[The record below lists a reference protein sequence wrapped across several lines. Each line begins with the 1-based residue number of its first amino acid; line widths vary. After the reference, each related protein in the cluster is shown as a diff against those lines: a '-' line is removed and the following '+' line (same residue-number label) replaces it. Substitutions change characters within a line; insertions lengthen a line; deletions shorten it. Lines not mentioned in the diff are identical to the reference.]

1 MNFHTYRFNCL
12 RRRKGYGDFLRSVKD
27 TRNAIINGE
36 YNDKLKYL
44 YACDDSDVKQYAQ
57 RYLEVMDGFEET
69 FGIADEIALF
79 SAPGRT
85 EIGGN
90 HTDHQHGCVL
100 AGSVNLDVI
109 SAARPNGTNTV
120 RVQSRNYKMDVIE
133 LDDLEIHE
141 EQFDKAIA
149 LIRGVIKKFVDL
161 GYEVKGFDAYTISNV
176 LKGSGLSSSAA
187 FEVLIGTIINGLFAN
202 NEVSPVEI
210 AKFGQF
216 AENVYYNKPSGLMDQ
231 MASSVGSV
239 VAIDFKSTEKPI
251 VNKVEFDLQKNGH
264 ALCII
269 DSGADHADLTNE
281 YAAVPADMK
290 EVAEFFGKKYLRE
303 VDEQEFYS
311 NIKNIRE
318 KIHNDRAVLRAIHFF
333 DENKRAQEE
342 VTALRNNDF
351 ESFKALVKESG
362 RSSYMYLQNV
372 FAASMP
378 KNQAVSLTL
387 ALCDEILGDKGA
399 YRIHGGGF
407 AGTVQAFV
415 PFDMLEDFKGRIEA
429 VLGAG
434 MCHVLSIRPVGG
446 YELK

>member
-1 MNFHTYRFNCL
+1 MKSYADRYIDVINSFVQTY
-12 RRRKGYGDFLRSVKD
+12 
-27 TRNAIINGE
+27 GE
-36 YNDKLKYL
+36 AED
-44 YACDDSDVKQYAQ
+44 
-57 RYLEVMDGFEET
+57 
-69 FGIADEIALF
+69 IALF

-109 SAARPNGTNTV
+109 AAARPNGTNTV
-120 RVQSRNYKMDVIE
+120 RIQSRGYNMDTID
-133 LDDLEIHE
+133 LADLEIHP

-149 LIRGVIKKFVDL
+149 LIRGVIKRFVEL
-161 GYEVKGFDAYTISNV
+161 GYEVKGFDAYTTSNV

-187 FEVLIGTIINGLFAN
+187 FEVLVGTIINGLFAN
-202 NEVSPVEI
+202 SEVNPIEI
-210 AKFGQF
+210 AKFGQY

-239 VAIDFKSTEKPI
+239 VAIDFNSTENPI
-251 VNKVEFDLQKNGH
+251 VEKVEFDLAKNGH

-269 DSGADHADLTNE
+269 DSGADHADLTDE
-281 YAAVPADMK
+281 YASVPSDMK
-290 EVAEFFGKKYLRE
+290 EVAAFFGRDYLRE
-303 VDEQEFYS
+303 VDVNDFYA

-318 KIHNDRAVLRAIHFF
+318 KIHNDRALLRAIHFF
-333 DENKRAQEE
+333 NDNERAQKE
-342 VTALRNNDF
+342 VKALEKNDF
-351 ESFKALVKESG
+351 EEFCRLIKESG

-378 KNQAVSLTL
+378 KAQAVSLTL
-387 ALCDEILGDKGA
+387 ALCDEILGDRGA
-399 YRIHGGGF
+399 YRVHGGGF

-415 PFDMLEDFKGRIEA
+415 PFDMLDEFKSKMEA
-429 VLGAG
+429 VLGEG

-446 YELK
+446 YELKS